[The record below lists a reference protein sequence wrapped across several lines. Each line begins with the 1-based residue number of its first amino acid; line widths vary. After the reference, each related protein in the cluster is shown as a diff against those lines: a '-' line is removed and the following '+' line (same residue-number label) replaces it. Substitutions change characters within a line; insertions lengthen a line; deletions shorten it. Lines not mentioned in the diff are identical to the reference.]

1 MNDMGLGILLVAL
14 ASVYAAFA
22 AWRHGNDKRDVVAL
36 ATEGAPQHQRG
47 RQQIEQLHQ
56 RL

>member
-1 MNDMGLGILLVAL
+1 MNDTGLGILLVAL

-36 ATEGAPQHQRG
+36 AVSAAAIGATSG
-47 RQQIEQLHQ
+47 IAFAA
-56 RL
+56 